1 MATDKR
7 AQKLILRR
15 LLKDIRERDNIRQ
28 IDLASRLDRP
38 QSFVSKY
45 ESGEKMLNLLEL
57 KEVCDALGIALSE
70 FISLFLEEIN
80 AGRPQVR

>member
-15 LLKDIRERDNIRQ
+15 LLKEIREREMTRQ
-28 IDLASRLDRP
+28 VDLASRLGRP

-70 FISLFLEEIN
+70 FISLFEGEIN
-80 AGRPQVR
+80 AGRPEIH